1 MATGVKENTAGF
13 EYTEVERGIT
23 ATRVFT
29 YDPDS
34 TVDDGV
40 EIPNMGDKF
49 ELNTIPPNYETYA
62 QGPYTHFICVSRS
75 FKPLAGHPYKFEWS
89 CSYTNEPIDPVA
101 FWAGGE
107 LPTPTD
113 VADLPK
119 TIEFGGEIVNINPA
133 NAPGSAGWLWDN
145 SVEGVNPGDP
155 GYVADTT
162 VVQPLPTKVN
172 KTTLRITRYIVD
184 ANFTIFEGNCKSLTA
199 RVNNAPC
206 PFGTVIGGGMECW
219 LFEGA
224 TTEVFYNCYN
234 QKLWRAELQF
244 TYRNPD
250 HEDVTDNLEVEG
262 WNKILRLDGKW
273 DVPYMT
279 VPRPDASDTLYVDG
293 DFSAL
298 FDDSVIAI

>member
-1 MATGVKENTAGF
+1 MSIGVKESTGGF

-29 YDPDS
+29 YDPNS
-34 TVDDGV
+34 TVDEDV
-40 EIPNMGDKF
+40 DVPNMGETF
-49 ELNTIPPNYETYA
+49 EFPIVPPNYGSYA
-62 QGPYTHFICVSRS
+62 QNYTHMICVSRS
-75 FKPLAGHPYKFEWS
+75 VKPLAGHPYKFEWS

-119 TIEFGGEIVNINPA
+119 TVEFGGEIVNINPV
-133 NAPGSAGWLWDN
+133 NAPGSAGWLWD
-145 SVEGVNPGDP
+145 SD
-155 GYVADTT
+155 DTT
-162 VVQPLPTKVN
+162 VVQPLPSKVN
-172 KTTLRITRYIVD
+172 KTTLRITRYVVD
-184 ANFTIFEGNCKSLTA
+184 SNFTIFQGNVKSLTA
-199 RVNNAPC
+199 RVNSAPA

-224 TTEVFYNCYN
+224 TTEVLYNCYN

-250 HEDVTDNLEVEG
+250 HGDVTDNLEVEG

-279 VPRPDASDTLYVDG
+279 VPRPDGSDTLYVDG